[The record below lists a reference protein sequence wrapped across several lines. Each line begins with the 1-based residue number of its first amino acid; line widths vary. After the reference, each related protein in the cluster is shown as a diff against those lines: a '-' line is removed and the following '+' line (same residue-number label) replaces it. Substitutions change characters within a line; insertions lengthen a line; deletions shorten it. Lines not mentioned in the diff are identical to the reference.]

1 MTKANK
7 VKVAATQMSCSWE
20 IEENITKAKK
30 IIHDA
35 SDQGAN
41 IILLQ
46 ELFQTP
52 YFCIEYDEKIF
63 RLAKPF
69 KDNEIINEMSAIA
82 KKLNVVLPISY
93 FEKDKN
99 SYFNSIAI
107 IDSDGKI
114 LGNYRKSHIPD
125 GAGYLEKY
133 YFNPGDTGFK
143 VWDTKFGKLGIAICW
158 DQWFPEV
165 ARIMTL
171 KGADILFYPTAIGDE
186 PRMSEYDSSFAW
198 QRVMQGHAAAN
209 IISVVASNRIGF
221 ESVKGKTN
229 GFYGKS
235 FICDRTGEIIA
246 EASRDKEEIIT
257 SEIDIEE
264 DHLFRR
270 NWGLFRDRRV
280 DLYKE
285 LLTLDGKIKD

>member
-1 MTKANK
+1 MKKNNK
-7 VKVAATQMSCSWE
+7 VTVAATQMSCSWE
-20 IEENITKAKK
+20 IDENLDKAKK
-30 IIHDA
+30 IIIDA
-35 SDQGAN
+35 AEQGAN

-52 YFCIEYDEKIF
+52 YFCIQYDEKIF
-63 RLAKPF
+63 RLAKTF
-69 KDNEIINEMSAIA
+69 ENNKVLEEMSQIA
-82 KKLNVVLPISY
+82 KKFEVVLPISF
-93 FEKDKN
+93 FEKDN
-99 SYFNSIAI
+99 NVYFNSIAVI
-107 IDSDGKI
+107 NSDGKI
-114 LGNYRKSHIPD
+114 LGKYRKSHIPD

-143 VWDTKFGKLGIAICW
+143 VWNTDYGKIGIGICW
-158 DQWFPEV
+158 DQWFPEA
-165 ARIMTL
+165 ARIMAL

-186 PRMSEYDSSFAW
+186 IMSEYDSSSAW

-209 IISVVASNRIGF
+209 IIPVVASNRIGS
-221 ESVKGKTN
+221 ESVKGQTN

-235 FICDRTGEIIA
+235 FICDRTGKILA
-246 EASRDKEEIIT
+246 EASKDKQEIII
-257 SEIDIEE
+257 SQIDIED

-270 NWGLFRDRRV
+270 NWGLFRDRRI